1 MKTKKKRLV
10 YAGYYE
16 VYFNLIY
23 VYIYVM
29 YVYCKR
35 SSIWFLFVQAHRE
48 KYEKQSEQENKKN
61 QRTKKGIK

>member
-1 MKTKKKRLV
+1 MLV
-10 YAGYYE
+10 ITRFISILYMY
-16 VYFNLIY
+16 IY
-23 VYIYVM
+23 IYIYIYVM